1 MILINPLNQGFVTM
15 RKLVLVFVAVSI
27 CVPSLQAQDQRLE
40 LPTYHLTVDPAD
52 LSALYESPYSNV
64 RYPAQFSFAGEV
76 LECEVRFRGETAR
89 LYPKKSW
96 KVWFEDSAN
105 PVGVRELNLNA
116 EYSDFSLMRNAL
128 AMRLYQFIGHPA
140 PNTEHISLMVN
151 DDFMGVFVQVEEPD
165 QDLLRRY
172 DYERGSLYKS
182 ENHGGSTA
190 PLLDYDTYVWSW
202 NKKVGGESDYIDGQ
216 RLFNQLL
223 YLTYEDFAERISLL
237 VDVENVLQ
245 YFAVAYAISSIDAVT
260 KNTLLYFDPS
270 GRLQQILP
278 WDHDASFG
286 NYWNGEYR
294 PYFETISAHPH
305 LNHHLLL
312 QRLMEY
318 DAWRESF
325 WSKVRFVI
333 EHGFAAVEAEI
344 DSTYELIK
352 SDVYLDG
359 AKFGTNAE
367 FDDEMS
373 RLKGFL
379 AARRSF
385 LTDFPSVEKNLLADL
400 YCSDPFPSPDAD
412 DRGVVFRATSRSP
425 QAVVVEYITDL
436 SSYEAWGEEITV
448 QELALFDDGRH
459 DDLQAG
465 DLVYGNRLVL
475 PKNYTGLVPY
485 SFRAGGYSYPSNG
498 LFYINYRATKTFA
511 LNVNHAGI
519 EEYRHLQ
526 IGDVHRIRDEYFI
539 EIINAGE
546 LNLNLSYCSFEA
558 GEYFNR
564 FMFPPETN
572 IEAGTSLILSSNRDA
587 AGDLFPDSPVFG
599 NLFFAVSL
607 GDTMKLLT
615 PTLTVMTA
623 RVNET
628 YSAVDLSIP
637 SIVINEINYH
647 SADDLDTRDWVE
659 LYNPNDASVDL
670 SGWNFQDDDDD
681 HSFVLPGG
689 TLIEPR
695 GFLVLCRDGA
705 ALESLLGVSCVGD
718 FDFGLRNSGELVRLF
733 DSDGLLVDSVT
744 YQDDSPWPVEA
755 DGDGPTLELLHYSL
769 DNADPMHWQASIP
782 VGGTPGRANSVLVSP
797 TSVASETDEGTPRS
811 FSLLQNYPNPFNSK
825 THIAFHLPRTEHL
838 SLEIFSVT
846 GQLVATLMEGV
857 YRAGSHRVP
866 WDGRND
872 RGESAGSGI
881 FFYRLKTETLQS
893 TRTMVLVK

>member
-1 MILINPLNQGFVTM
+1 MILINSLNQGFVAM
-15 RKLVLVFVAVSI
+15 RKLALVFVAASMY
-27 CVPSLQAQDQRLE
+27 VPSLYAQDQRLE

-52 LSALYESPYSNV
+52 LSALYQSPRSNV
-64 RYPAQFSFAGEV
+64 RYPAQFSFEGEV
-76 LECEVRFRGETAR
+76 LECEVRFRGATAR
-89 LYPKKSW
+89 RYPKKSW
-96 KVWFEDSAN
+96 KVWFEDPSN
-105 PVGVRELNLNA
+105 LVGVRELNLNA
-116 EYSDFSLMRNAL
+116 EYSDLSLMRNAL

-140 PNTEHISLMVN
+140 PNTEHVSLMVN
-151 DDFMGVFVQVEEPD
+151 NDFMGVFVEVEEPD

-172 DYERGSLYKS
+172 DYELGSLYKS
-182 ENHGGSTA
+182 EDSGGNTA
-190 PLLDYDTYVWSW
+190 PLLDYDTYLSSW

-223 YLTYEDFAERISLL
+223 YLTYEDFEERISLL
-237 VDVENVLQ
+237 VNVESVLQ
-245 YFAVAYAISSIDAVT
+245 YFAIAYAISSLDAVG

-270 GRLQQILP
+270 GRLHQILP

-286 NYWNGEYR
+286 NHWSGEYR
-294 PYFETISAHPH
+294 SYFETVSAHTH
-305 LNHHLLL
+305 LNHHLLF

-318 DAWRESF
+318 DAYRELF
-325 WSKVRFVI
+325 WSKVSFVI

-359 AKFGTNAE
+359 AKVGTNAE
-367 FDDEMS
+367 FDAEIS

-385 LTDFPSVEKNLLADL
+385 LTDFSVVEKNLLSDL

-425 QAVVVEYITDL
+425 QAVIVEYITDL
-436 SSYEAWGEEITV
+436 SSYKTWGEEITV
-448 QELALFDDGRH
+448 KELALFDDGRH

-498 LFYINYRATKTFA
+498 LNYINYRATKTFA

-519 EEYRHLQ
+519 EGYRHLQ

-599 NLFFAVSL
+599 NLFFAISL

-623 RVNET
+623 RVNEA
-628 YSAVDLSIP
+628 YSTVDLPIP

-647 SADDLDTRDWVE
+647 SADDLDTEDWVE

-670 SGWNFQDDDDD
+670 SGWYFQDDDDD

-705 ALESLLGVSCVGD
+705 ALESLLGVSCVGSP
-718 FDFGLRNSGELVRLF
+718 LRQRWI
-733 DSDGLLVDSVT
+733 T
-744 YQDDSPWPVEA
+744 
-755 DGDGPTLELLHYSL
+755 
-769 DNADPMHWQASIP
+769 
-782 VGGTPGRANSVLVSP
+782 GR
-797 TSVASETDEGTPRS
+797 
-811 FSLLQNYPNPFNSK
+811 F
-825 THIAFHLPRTEHL
+825 FHLPRRQSVAGGGGRRRSYAGVA
-838 SLEIFSVT
+838 SL
-846 GQLVATLMEGV
+846 
-857 YRAGSHRVP
+857 
-866 WDGRND
+866 
-872 RGESAGSGI
+872 
-881 FFYRLKTETLQS
+881 
-893 TRTMVLVK
+893 